1 MRKNMSGEESR
12 ERKEK
17 RFALLK
23 SLHEATGGN
32 LSASVEKEGF
42 LRKLGWPAKEAEDA
56 LAFLDGLKMIKS
68 MRFFISL
75 SSEGVKEV
83 ENGGTVLLAEGPAAA
98 GPATPAEDALGDEDE
113 EFLTVTVA
121 DIYIREGKLDRAVN
135 VLEKILAGDPGN
147 AAAKQSL
154 GRAKAEQSKLAAVEE
169 SRLYHI
175 ICSPDLKIEEG
186 ADRKVYNACL
196 GMDII
201 GFTKKTDYQLQQL
214 WVKQFYGILEKL
226 FAEFSAK
233 DSEHGS
239 ATYLLIMVGDG
250 AYICFLNPES
260 IFIHFK
266 YLERF
271 KEELAEI
278 NKRENSQQGGREWH
292 VRSALTFGQDYLTR
306 HDFGTRKFINV
317 YGPAIT
323 NSARILAVKDDLKLT
338 NGEAMLPGD
347 IRVDGAV
354 HASIEGD
361 QYFKANYRQIKGRET
376 VKDKEYDFIVYRR

>member
-1 MRKNMSGEESR
+1 MTENVAKQ
-12 ERKEK
+12 RKEQ

-23 SLHEATGGN
+23 SLYEATGGN

-42 LRKLGWPAKEAEDA
+42 LRKLGWPAKEAADA
-56 LAFLDGLKMIKS
+56 LAFLDGLKLIKS

-75 SSEGVKEV
+75 SSEGVTEV
-83 ENGGTVLLAEGPAAA
+83 KSGGDVLLAEGPKGQEGDSAAQAA
-98 GPATPAEDALGDEDE
+98 GAAEAEDE
-113 EFLTVTVA
+113 EFMTVTVA
-121 DIYIREGKLDRAVN
+121 EIYIREGKLDKAAG
-135 VLEKILAGDPGN
+135 VLEKILALNPGDV
-147 AAAKQSL
+147 AAKQAL
-154 GRAKAEQSKLAAVEE
+154 AKVRQDKDRLAVAEE

-175 ICSPDLKIEEG
+175 VCSPNLQIEEG

-214 WVKQFYGILEKL
+214 WIKQFYGILERL
-226 FAEFSAK
+226 FEEFSAK
-233 DSEHGS
+233 DSEHGN
-239 ATYLLIMVGDG
+239 AAYLLIMVGDG

-271 KEELAEI
+271 IQELAEV
-278 NKRENSQQGGREWH
+278 NQRENSQKEGGREWS
-292 VRSALTFGQDYLTR
+292 VRSSLTFGQDYLTR
-306 HDFGTRKFINV
+306 HDFGVRKFINV

-323 NSARILAVKDDLKLT
+323 NSARILAVRDDIKLA

-361 QYFKANYRQIKGRET
+361 QYFKANYRQIKGREM
-376 VKDKEYDFIVYRR
+376 VKDKEYDFVVYRK